1 MKHLYTRSYRVPRL
15 KCKSQ
20 SNITA
25 LVLRYE
31 PKKKKPLPSLFSFT
45 VREIYQLIFND
56 RLLMFNE
63 HVSSALCQFHSLFY
77 YWNVS
82 HIEIGREPGSH
93 CVEY

>member
-1 MKHLYTRSYRVPRL
+1 MKHLNTRNYRVPRL

-25 LVLRYE
+25 LALRYE
-31 PKKKKPLPSLFSFT
+31 PKKTLPSLFSFT

-63 HVSSALCQFHSLFY
+63 RVSSALCQFHSLFY

-82 HIEIGREPGSH
+82 HIKIGREPGSQ